1 MPAVT
6 DSVKNGT
13 LNLLENENLIR
24 WGVSATALP
33 NENSSA
39 AERWPGW
46 PGDCVFRVIIPV
58 HKIGAITGR
67 QGEFVRKLLQ
77 ETRARIQV
85 LGGPATTPDR
95 LVIISGKEKPEAN
108 MSPAMDAVVRVF
120 RRVSR
125 LPDNNDDDV
134 QNAGIAST
142 QALTLIGK
150 QGSVIKSIAENSGAS
165 VRILH
170 EEETPC
176 YAAKDERI
184 VVLQGEAFKI
194 VKALEAVLGHLR
206 KFLVDHSVIPLF
218 EKEHLARVSQLR
230 QEDAALSD
238 NKPSLHAEPSNVCVK
253 VRTLISYAEDII
265 GAGGANITYIRWRS
279 GVSVIVKEGPNPGE
293 LILVIKGTFSQV
305 QIAQQLIQEFISKQ
319 KDPVSVSGGNAR
331 IYSTDNVPV
340 QSPQLNNR
348 QEPLSSSYMGI
359 ETGPKLREGRPTSE
373 IAVAKT
379 RFVGVQL
386 GLEAEDRRRTEA
398 EVAPSNGD
406 RRDLSVLHRR
416 KEQSKRC
423 RSAGIPILRDA
434 TGGVAGY
441 RVRRRRHGSGSSRA
455 LGLFRFVV
463 PNAVTQCGIHV
474 LSLSSRSSARTGE
487 GLMSES
493 NLIDGQCKVRRE
505 SHPSQR
511 GYHDLLSDR
520 SSARTEKII
529 LVKNESD
536 LIDGQRERRPS
547 QRGFHNFLS
556 DESPA
561 RTGMKLPKDDRLPVD

>member
-134 QNAGIAST
+134 QNAG
-142 QALTLIGK
+142 K
-150 QGSVIKSIAENSGAS
+150 
-165 VRILH
+165 
-170 EEETPC
+170 ETPC

-520 SSARTEKII
+520 SSARTG
-529 LVKNESD
+529 V
-536 LIDGQRERRPS
+536 
-547 QRGFHNFLS
+547 
-556 DESPA
+556 
-561 RTGMKLPKDDRLPVD
+561 KLPKDHQSPVD

>member
-134 QNAGIAST
+134 QNAGSAFSLLRLLVAIAST

-238 NKPSLHAEPSNVCVK
+238 NKPSLHAEPSNVTDSDLMLSRFVLIMFCFIPMVCVK

-359 ETGPKLREGRPTSE
+359 ETGPKVTGPSTS
-373 IAVAKT
+373 
-379 RFVGVQL
+379 
-386 GLEAEDRRRTEA
+386 
-398 EVAPSNGD
+398 
-406 RRDLSVLHRR
+406 
-416 KEQSKRC
+416 
-423 RSAGIPILRDA
+423 
-434 TGGVAGY
+434 
-441 RVRRRRHGSGSSRA
+441 RH
-455 LGLFRFVV
+455 
-463 PNAVTQCGIHV
+463 
-474 LSLSSRSSARTGE
+474 
-487 GLMSES
+487 
-493 NLIDGQCKVRRE
+493 
-505 SHPSQR
+505 
-511 GYHDLLSDR
+511 
-520 SSARTEKII
+520 
-529 LVKNESD
+529 
-536 LIDGQRERRPS
+536 
-547 QRGFHNFLS
+547 
-556 DESPA
+556 
-561 RTGMKLPKDDRLPVD
+561 

>member
-13 LNLLENENLIR
+13 LNVHENENLIH
-24 WGVSATALP
+24 WGVSTTALP
-33 NENSSA
+33 NENSGA

-58 HKIGAITGR
+58 HKVGAITGR

-77 ETRARIQV
+77 ETRSRIQV

-125 LPDNNDDDV
+125 LPDNSDDDV
-134 QNAGIAST
+134 QNAGSAFSLLRLLVTST

-184 VVLQGEAFKI
+184 VVLQGEALKI

-218 EKEHLARVSQLR
+218 EKEYLARVSQLR
-230 QEDAALSD
+230 QEDEALSD
-238 NKPSLHAEPSNVCVK
+238 NKPTLHAEPSNVTDSDLMLSAITVCVK
-253 VRTLISYAEDII
+253 VRALISYAEDII

-279 GVSVIVKEGPNPGE
+279 GASVIVKEGPNPGE

-305 QIAQQLIQEFISKQ
+305 QIPQQLIQEFISKQ
-319 KDPVSVSGGNAR
+319 KDPVSVSGGYAR
-331 IYSTDNVPV
+331 IDTGNVPV
-340 QSPQLNNR
+340 QSPQLGTR
-348 QEPLSSSYMGI
+348 QELLSSSYMG
-359 ETGPKLREGRPTSE
+359 
-373 IAVAKT
+373 
-379 RFVGVQL
+379 
-386 GLEAEDRRRTEA
+386 TEMG
-398 EVAPSNGD
+398 SI
-406 RRDLSVLHRR
+406 S
-416 KEQSKRC
+416 
-423 RSAGIPILRDA
+423 
-434 TGGVAGY
+434 
-441 RVRRRRHGSGSSRA
+441 RH
-455 LGLFRFVV
+455 
-463 PNAVTQCGIHV
+463 
-474 LSLSSRSSARTGE
+474 
-487 GLMSES
+487 
-493 NLIDGQCKVRRE
+493 
-505 SHPSQR
+505 
-511 GYHDLLSDR
+511 
-520 SSARTEKII
+520 
-529 LVKNESD
+529 
-536 LIDGQRERRPS
+536 
-547 QRGFHNFLS
+547 
-556 DESPA
+556 
-561 RTGMKLPKDDRLPVD
+561 

>member
-13 LNLLENENLIR
+13 LNVHENENLIR

-406 RRDLSVLHRR
+406 RRDLCFAPSKGAKQTMQKVNASSLVLKIDSSV
-416 KEQSKRC
+416 SVV
-423 RSAGIPILRDA
+423 AVIPILRDA
-434 TGGVAGY
+434 TGGVAGTGEKEAPRIWQLASLGIIPLC
-441 RVRRRRHGSGSSRA
+441 RV
-455 LGLFRFVV
+455 
-463 PNAVTQCGIHV
+463 NAVTQCGIHV
-474 LSLSSRSSARTGE
+474 LSLSSRSPARTGE

-493 NLIDGQCKVRRE
+493 NLIDGQ
-505 SHPSQR
+505 
-511 GYHDLLSDR
+511 
-520 SSARTEKII
+520 
-529 LVKNESD
+529 
-536 LIDGQRERRPS
+536 
-547 QRGFHNFLS
+547 
-556 DESPA
+556 
-561 RTGMKLPKDDRLPVD
+561 